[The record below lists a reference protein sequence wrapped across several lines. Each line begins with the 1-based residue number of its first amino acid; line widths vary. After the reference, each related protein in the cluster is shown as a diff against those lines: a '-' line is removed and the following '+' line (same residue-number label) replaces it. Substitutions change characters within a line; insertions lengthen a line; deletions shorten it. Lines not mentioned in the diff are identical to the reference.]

1 MMDEPTCAICG
12 KPITEQ
18 DDADNNYCETANGE
32 YHVDCFNEWED
43 DAPGRAADFYH
54 DMRYDR

>member
-1 MMDEPTCAICG
+1 MDEPNCAICG

-32 YHVDCFNEWED
+32 YHVDCFNEWD
-43 DAPGRAADFYH
+43 DDEAGRRADFYF
-54 DMRYDR
+54 DTAGDR

>member
-1 MMDEPTCAICG
+1 MSEPNCALCG

-43 DAPGRAADFYH
+43 DADGRAADYY
-54 DMRYDR
+54 YDTSIDS